1 MVLGCTMFHKR
12 YSRSIENI
20 MYVAYLLK
28 EGCTIPWCPVIQATK
43 FSMMTPHIY
52 GPSARNLFRVT
63 LLAPRILRL
72 LGFWKIYR
80 LMFEV
85 LVVGR
90 NWIM

>member
-1 MVLGCTMFHKR
+1 
-12 YSRSIENI
+12 

-28 EGCTIPWCPVIQATK
+28 EGCTIPWYLVTQATK
-43 FSMMTPHIY
+43 FSMVTTY
-52 GPSARNLFRVT
+52 FCGSSAWNLFRVT

-72 LGFWKIYR
+72 LGFGKIYR

-85 LVVGR
+85 LVVGH